1 MLCQKGASSAACRS
15 FQACNLCCLGASQ
28 VSLAALALLQVCI
41 NICPGVL
48 ESNLEKLMP
57 LLFLKLCAGKQSI
70 RSAAEAALQG
80 MQLHWCMSWGCN

>member
-1 MLCQKGASSAACRS
+1 
-15 FQACNLCCLGASQ
+15 
-28 VSLAALALLQVCI
+28 LAALALLQVCI